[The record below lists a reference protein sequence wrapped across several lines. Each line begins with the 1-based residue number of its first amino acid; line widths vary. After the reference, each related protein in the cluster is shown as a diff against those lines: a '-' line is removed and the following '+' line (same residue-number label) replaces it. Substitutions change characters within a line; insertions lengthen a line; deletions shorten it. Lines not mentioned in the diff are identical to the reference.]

1 MKFEIYTK
9 VEKGNIKQN
18 RNLFIDA
25 LKSFEGKGI
34 VITIEKRKNKRSNPQ
49 NAYFHGVVLPLVYAG
64 LKELGHTMPLQ
75 DVKDLLKLK
84 FLKVPIFVNENTGE
98 ITEKI
103 KNTSELTT
111 TEFMEFVSEIQKW
124 SAENLGVDIPEPKE
138 NIKIIIE

>member
-1 MKFEIYTK
+1 MKFEIYST
-9 VEKGNIKQN
+9 VNNGEIKQN
-18 RNLFIDA
+18 KNLYNEA

-49 NAYFHGVVLPLVYAG
+49 NAYFHGVVLPLVYNG
-64 LKELGHTMPLQ
+64 LKELGHTMPLA

-84 FLKVPIFVNENTGE
+84 FLKVPIFVNEETGE

-111 TEFMEFVSEIQKW
+111 TEFMEFVAGIQRW
-124 SAENLGVDIPEPKE
+124 SIENLGVNIPEPNE
-138 NIKIIIE
+138 NLKLEI

>member
-1 MKFEIYTK
+1 MKYEIYST
-9 VEKGNIKQN
+9 VDDGNLKEN
-18 RNLFIDA
+18 RNLIIDA

-49 NAYFHGVVLPLVYAG
+49 NAYFHGVVLPLVYNG
-64 LKELGHTMPLQ
+64 LKELGHTMPLA

-84 FLKVPIFVNENTGE
+84 FLKVPIFVNEETGE

-111 TEFMEFVSEIQKW
+111 IEFMEFVSEIQRW
-124 SAENLGVDIPEPKE
+124 SAENLGVNIPEPNE
-138 NIKIIIE
+138 NLKLEI

>member
-1 MKFEIYTK
+1 MKYEIYST
-9 VEKGNIKQN
+9 VNNGNIKQN

-25 LKSFEGKGI
+25 IKSFEGKGI

-49 NAYFHGVVLPLVYAG
+49 NAFFHGIVLPLVYNG
-64 LKELGHTMPLQ
+64 LKELGHTMPLA

-84 FLKVPIFVNENTGE
+84 FLKVPIFANEETGE

-111 TEFMEFVSEIQKW
+111 TEFMEFVSEIQRW
-124 SAENLGVDIPEPKE
+124 SIENLGVNIPDPNE
-138 NIKIIIE
+138 NLKLKI

>member
-9 VEKGNIKQN
+9 VENANIKQN
-18 RNLFIDA
+18 RNLVIDA

-49 NAYFHGVVLPLVYAG
+49 NAYFHGVVLPLVYNG
-64 LKELGHTMPLQ
+64 LKELGHTMPLA

-84 FLKVPIFVNENTGE
+84 FLKVPIFVNEETGE

-111 TEFMEFVSEIQKW
+111 TEFMEFVSEIQRW
-124 SAENLGVDIPEPKE
+124 SIDNLGFNIPDPNENLKLEI
-138 NIKIIIE
+138 

>member
-1 MKFEIYTK
+1 MKFEIYST
-9 VEKGNIKQN
+9 VEKGNLKQN
-18 RNLFIDA
+18 RNLVIDA

-49 NAYFHGVVLPLVYAG
+49 NAFFHGVVLPLVYNG
-64 LKELGHTMPLQ
+64 LKELGHTMPLA

-84 FLKVPIFVNENTGE
+84 FLKVPIFVNEETGE

-111 TEFMEFVSEIQKW
+111 TEFMEFVSEIQRW
-124 SAENLGVDIPEPKE
+124 SIENLGVNIPDPNE
-138 NIKIIIE
+138 NLKLEI

>member
-1 MKFEIYTK
+1 MKYEIYST
-9 VEKGNIKQN
+9 VDDGNLKQN
-18 RNLFIDA
+18 RNLIIDA

-49 NAYFHGVVLPLVYAG
+49 NAYFHGVVLPLVYNG
-64 LKELGHTMPLQ
+64 LKELGHTMPLA

-84 FLKVPIFVNENTGE
+84 FLKVPIFVNEETGE

-111 TEFMEFVSEIQKW
+111 IEFMEFVSEIQRW
-124 SAENLGVDIPEPKE
+124 SSENLGVNIPDPNQ
-138 NIKIIIE
+138 NIKLEI